1 MTQHVSSVPTSLRRD
16 LALWISML
24 LGPIAWFLNFQI
36 IYGFA
41 AVACKTG
48 KLRMF
53 VSCGITLAIVLAG
66 VGLSIWLVMHSR
78 EREPDELGQRLQ
90 NRPHFMAA
98 TGLLLNL
105 MFMLVVIAQTIASMM
120 IDPCWD

>member
-1 MTQHVSSVPTSLRRD
+1 MTQISSLPTTLRRD
-16 LALWISML
+16 FALWTSML

-41 AVACKTG
+41 AIACKTG

-53 VSCGITLAIVLAG
+53 VSCGITLAIVLGG
-66 VGLSIWLVMHSR
+66 VILSIWLVMVSR
-78 EREPDELGQRLQ
+78 KRQPDELTDQLQ
-90 NRPHFMAA
+90 NRAHFMAVV
-98 TGLLLNL
+98 GLLANL
-105 MFMLVVIAQTIASMM
+105 MFMLVIIAQTIASMM

>member
-1 MTQHVSSVPTSLRRD
+1 
-16 LALWISML
+16 ML

-53 VSCGITLAIVLAG
+53 ISCGVTLAIVLAG
-66 VGLSIWLVMHSR
+66 VILSIRLVMLSR
-78 EREPDELGQRLQ
+78 KREPDELTDQLQ
-90 NRPHFMAA
+90 NRAHFMAVV
-98 TGLLLNL
+98 GLLANL
-105 MFMLVVIAQTIASMM
+105 LFMLVIIAQTIASMM